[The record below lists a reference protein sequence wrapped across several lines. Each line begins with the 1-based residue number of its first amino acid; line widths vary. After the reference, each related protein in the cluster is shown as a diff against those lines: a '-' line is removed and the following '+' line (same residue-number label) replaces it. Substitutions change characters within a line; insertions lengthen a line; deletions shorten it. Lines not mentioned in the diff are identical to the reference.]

1 MTFAHESVRDKYSIL
16 KDTID
21 YCGVLTP
28 NKFSC
33 ATFSQE
39 RAYLDATSGDATI
52 NLNWDS
58 TLINTTLSCNFEY
71 YSTDYDT
78 NWVGDSFD
86 VVINDPCLGFA
97 DFIFIVTTST
107 GDSEFDYIWE
117 QEALSFTVSFTSSID
132 EESG

>member
-16 KDTID
+16 KDKLD

-52 NLNWDS
+52 NLDWDS

-78 NWVGDSFD
+78 VWLGDSFD
-86 VVINDPCLGFA
+86 VIINDPCIG
-97 DFIFIVTTST
+97 DITYTVTIST
-107 GDSEFDYIWE
+107 GESEFKYGMG
-117 QEALSFTVSFTSSID
+117 QETLSFTVSFESSID
-132 EESG
+132 